1 MNKVSWG
8 EVNARVDSAASFKQ
22 WIQSMH
28 DNILACGLVQ
38 TADTGQLDIAGISAV
53 PAAGAYAGY
62 LIYKFADSLASSK
75 PVFIK
80 LRPYVGQAGG
90 STYLFGNVAVTVGF
104 STDGA
109 GTMTG
114 INTAEFNFYN
124 SSSGS
129 VRAFTSGATTSYAIH
144 SEGRFAL
151 CLGINAYANNVP
163 NNFCMLFLDVTRTLD
178 ANGEPTTDGVVVT
191 RNGVPYYSN
200 STVGPAEM
208 RPAKALLNTTMGAW
222 NQALTPFVGGQDAA
236 TAGGN
241 TQIQRTY
248 RLVPALVPD
257 PALTLFWS
265 AAITAGDEYDIA
277 VDGITRHY
285 IALSVNTGL
294 VADAATA
301 RGAGFGMLWGDL

>member
-1 MNKVSWG
+1 MDKVSWG
-8 EVNARVDSAASFKQ
+8 EVNGRVDSAAAFKQ

-28 DNILACGLVQ
+28 NAILTAGLVQ
-38 TADTGQLDIAGISAV
+38 TADTGQLEIAGISGV
-53 PAAGAYAGY
+53 PSAGDYAGY
-62 LIYKFADSLASSK
+62 LVYRFDDSLAASK

-80 LRPYVGQAGG
+80 LRPYVGQGGG
-90 STYLFGNVAVTVGF
+90 STSLIGNVAATVGF

-109 GTMTG
+109 GNMSG
-114 INTAEFNFYN
+114 INTGEFNFYN
-124 SSSGS
+124 SGFGA
-129 VRAFTSGATTSYAIH
+129 VRSFTTGATTSYAIH

-151 CLGINAYANNVP
+151 VLGINCYYNSY
-163 NNFCMLFLDVTRTLD
+163 NNFSMLYLDVTRTLD
-178 ANGEPTTDGVVVT
+178 SAGEPTTDGVVVT
-191 RNGVPYYSN
+191 RNGVAYDSS
-200 STVGPAEM
+200 STIGPAAM
-208 RPAKALLNTTMGAW
+208 RPAKALLKTTMGAW

-257 PALTLFWS
+257 PALTLFW
-265 AAITAGDEYDIA
+265 AAAFTAGDEYDIA

-285 IALSVNTGL
+285 IALSVNAGL
-294 VADAATA
+294 VADAASA

>member
-8 EVNARVDSAASFKQ
+8 EVNGRVDSAASFKQ

-28 DNILACGLVQ
+28 DNILASGLVQ

-62 LIYKFADSLASSK
+62 LVYKFADSLAGAK

-80 LRPYVGQAGG
+80 LRPYVGQMGG
-90 STYLFGNVAVTVGF
+90 STYLVGTVAATVGF

-109 GTMTG
+109 GNMTG
-114 INTAEFNFYN
+114 INTGEFNFYN
-124 SSSGS
+124 SGAGS
-129 VRAFTSGATTSYAIH
+129 VRSFTSGATTSYAIH

-151 CLGINAYANNVP
+151 ALGINCYYNSY
-163 NNFCMLFLDVTRTLD
+163 NNFSMLYLDVTRTLD
-178 ANGEPTTDGVVVT
+178 SAGEPTTDGVVVT
-191 RNGVPYYSN
+191 RNGVAYDPN
-200 STVGPAEM
+200 STIGPATM
-208 RPAKALLNTTMGAW
+208 RPAKALLNTAMGAW
-222 NQALTPFVGGQDAA
+222 NQALAPFVGGQDAA

-257 PALTLFWS
+257 PAMTLYWG
-265 AAITAGDEYDIA
+265 TAVTLGDEFDVA
-277 VDGITRHY
+277 VDGLSRHY
-285 IALSVNTGL
+285 IAIGINAGL
-294 VADAATA
+294 VADPMTA